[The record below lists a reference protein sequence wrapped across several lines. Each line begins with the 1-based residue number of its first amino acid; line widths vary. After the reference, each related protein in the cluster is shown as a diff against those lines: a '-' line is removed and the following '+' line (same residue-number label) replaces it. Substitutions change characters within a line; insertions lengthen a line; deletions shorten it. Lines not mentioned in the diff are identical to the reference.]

1 MLHNNFMA
9 DLLRAVEQVCRTKK
23 DTINLDFAQTIEF
36 FKARHTWKDH
46 NVKVVAQEG
55 ELVELDLPSFPLPVR
70 TETQEQ
76 YEIEGVRII
85 PKFGYHSIVYF
96 FLSRIGR
103 NIIPTGMRI

>member
-9 DLLRAVEQVCRTKK
+9 DLLHAVEQVCHTKK
-23 DTINLDFAQTIEF
+23 DAINLDFAQTIEF
-36 FKARHTWKDH
+36 FKSRHTWKDYD
-46 NVKVVAQEG
+46 VQVVSREG
-55 ELVELDLPSFPLPVR
+55 EMVELDLPSFPLPVR

-76 YEIEGVRII
+76 YEVKGVRII

-96 FLSRIGR
+96 FLRRMGV